1 MTEEIEKLMWRMN
14 PWWQDGAV
22 PESLRGIR
30 RPAYLESIKSFF
42 STDLALVL
50 TGVRR
55 SGKTTILYQL
65 ISDMLKDVDSERILY
80 LQLDHPELFKTP
92 IGELIDVFRGIHGIA
107 SDEDIYVFLDEV
119 HMSPDWGLWVKTLYD
134 RGHARIVVSGSSSA
148 LLSAGSMTH
157 LTGRHLT
164 VTVYPLSF
172 REFLE
177 FRGVRVRKGDERIY
191 NKYLEEYLRTGGF
204 PRVVLEENPLLRERI
219 LLEYFDDII
228 FRDVVSVYKVRDISS
243 LRSAA
248 LLLLHSIGRPLSIN
262 KMKKLLGISLSTAKE
277 YVSMLESSYLFFSVP
292 FSSGKV
298 NERVYNPKKYYA
310 IDTGLVNAL
319 VPRASIGSLA
329 ENAVAVNL
337 KRRGAEFGYW
347 KDVVE
352 VDFIVGNTAV
362 EVKYKDISGI
372 GGLYGMRK
380 ALKNGRADKG
390 MGILRDRMGSKDI
403 AEGESR
409 IDLINMYEFLLDD
422 RGESNV

>member
-1 MTEEIEKLMWRMN
+1 MTEETEKLMWRMN
-14 PWWQDGAV
+14 PWWQDGSV
-22 PESLRGIR
+22 PESLRGIS
-30 RPAYLESIKSFF
+30 RPAYLESIKKFF

-65 ISDMLKDVDSERILY
+65 ISEMLKDTDSRKILY
-80 LQLDHPELFKTP
+80 LQLDHPELFKAT
-92 IGELIDVFRGIHGIA
+92 IGELVEIFRAIHGIA
-107 SDEDIYVFLDEV
+107 SDEDIYLFFDEA
-119 HMSPDWGLWVKTLYD
+119 HMSPDWALWVKTLYD
-134 RGHARIVVSGSSSA
+134 SGHVRIVVSGSSSA

-177 FRGVRVRKGDERIY
+177 FRGVKVRKGDERIY
-191 NKYLEEYLRTGGF
+191 NKHLEDYLRTGGF
-204 PRVVLEENPLLRERI
+204 PRVVLEENPILRERI

-228 FRDVVSVYKVRDISS
+228 FRDVVSVYKVRDLSS

-248 LLLLHSIGRPLSIN
+248 LLLLHSIGQPLSIN
-262 KMKKLLGISLSTAKE
+262 KMKNLLGISLSTARE

-319 VPRASIGSLA
+319 ASRATAGSLA
-329 ENAVAVNL
+329 ENAVAVSM
-337 KRRGAEFGYW
+337 KRGGGEFGYW

-352 VDFIVGNTAV
+352 VDFITGSTAV
-362 EVKYKDISGI
+362 EVKYKNISGI
-372 GGLYGMRK
+372 GGLEGLQK
-380 ALKNGRADKG
+380 AMKNGRAGKG
-390 MGILRDRMGSKDI
+390 MVILRDR
-403 AEGESR
+403 EGKESINTGGSR
-409 IDLINMYEFLLDD
+409 IDLVNMYEFLLDERAD
-422 RGESNV
+422 A